1 MSSLILE
8 RKKKSDSELPVIH
21 SGCDYGYM
29 EDEIRSDVQE
39 VSVIITTCKENI
51 KTLNFLPDNLWV
63 SDVVISNKAGLG
75 FARNYGAGKAK
86 SDLLLFLDD
95 DIVLDPDIA
104 THVNSVELGEFG
116 MTFLDGFPCT
126 RVLAVH
132 KDDFWSIGGFDK
144 QIRYTGEDRDFYV
157 RAIQAGL
164 RFKPIP
170 ISLVHHVPH
179 RARAK
184 NIHIAIGSVR
194 ENVKFVMKYWRSH
207 PEVFKVDFL
216 DRLKRGQFRTLLL
229 QFVFAMYFLVRG
241 GI

>member
-1 MSSLILE
+1 
-8 RKKKSDSELPVIH
+8 VI
-21 SGCDYGYM
+21 S
-29 EDEIRSDVQE
+29 I
-39 VSVIITTCKENI
+39 IITSCKESV
-51 KTLNFLPDNLWV
+51 KTLQTVDILPFYDMVV
-63 SDVVISNKAGLG
+63 SKKIGLG
-75 FARNYGAGKAK
+75 VARNFGARQAK
-86 SDLLLFLDD
+86 GNLLLFLDD
-95 DIVLDPDIA
+95 DLYLDNSELVNRVL
-104 THVNSVELGEFG
+104 SVGKGEFA

-157 RAIQAGL
+157 RALQAGL

-184 NIHIAIGSVR
+184 NIHIAIGSVK

-216 DRLKRGQFRTLLL
+216 NRLKRGQFRTLLL
-229 QFVFAMYFLVRG
+229 QFIFFLHYAVRR
-241 GI
+241 IK